1 MELYISIIL
10 NVIFLLIILNLQG
23 KSKEVEEKIVYVPE
37 IIYRDKI
44 EYKDRV
50 VYQDRVVK
58 EYVSSPGNV
67 VVNNNIGNTK
77 KTVTKKPKAVKKV
90 KEKVS
95 EPLENVSP
103 KRAEILK
110 ELATLK
116 SKKNKTKQDI
126 DNIYT
131 LEMILPNIK

>member
-37 IIYRDKI
+37 IIYRNKI

-58 EYVSSPGNV
+58 EYVSPPSNV
-67 VVNNNIGNTK
+67 VVNNNIGNS
-77 KTVTKKPKAVKKV
+77 KKPKAVKKI

-95 EPLENVSP
+95 EPLENVSS